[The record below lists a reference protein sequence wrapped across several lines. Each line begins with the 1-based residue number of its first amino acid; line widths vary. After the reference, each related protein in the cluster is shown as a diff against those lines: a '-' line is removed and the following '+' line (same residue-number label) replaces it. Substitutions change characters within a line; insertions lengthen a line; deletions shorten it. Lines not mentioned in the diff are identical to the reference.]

1 MRVFISDKDMANHCK
16 RQIFLDQNNP
26 KSKYQCKSELIYIS
40 DFQVVQKT
48 RSSIFSGLK
57 TPGESFEK
65 RKMRVSELVPAIHGM
80 VQNAGKRS
88 NL

>member
-1 MRVFISDKDMANHCK
+1 MRVFISDKDMAKLCK

-26 KSKYQCKSELIYIS
+26 NSKYQCKSELIYIS
-40 DFQVVQKT
+40 DFEVVQKT
-48 RSSIFSGLK
+48 RSRVFSGLK

-65 RKMRVSELVPAIHGM
+65 RKMRVSELVQAIHGM
-80 VQNAGKRS
+80 IQNAGERS